1 MDLPQIDDYRSILLS
16 DTPLLDVR
24 APVEFDQGAFP
35 FAENF
40 PLINDQEREEIGI
53 RYKNHGQ
60 DEAIK
65 LGHERVQGEIKSQRV
80 NHWQDFFARNPHGVL
95 YCSTN

>member
-1 MDLPQIDDYRSILLS
+1 MDLPQIDDYRSILLN

-35 FAENF
+35 RAENF

-53 RYKNHGQ
+53 RYKH
-60 DEAIK
+60 
-65 LGHERVQGEIKSQRV
+65 LGHDERYSLAMNWYREI
-80 NHWQDFFARNPHGVL
+80 
-95 YCSTN
+95 